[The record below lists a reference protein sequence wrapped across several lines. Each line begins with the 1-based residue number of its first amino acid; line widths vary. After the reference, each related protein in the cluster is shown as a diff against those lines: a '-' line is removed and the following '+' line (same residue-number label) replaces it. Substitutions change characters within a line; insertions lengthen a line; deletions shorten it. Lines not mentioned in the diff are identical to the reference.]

1 MENYRRT
8 DYSISALNELL
19 KKISDKYYYFSKEE
33 RIELMKYLA
42 DSSGMKEALASLSDQ
57 RAEFDPFRLID
68 EKASEVYEIALQ
80 KIIDKCDMIL
90 ADFPSHIDFEGF
102 MESLKLLWSI
112 APVLLIAWRISE
124 TGGLTSLGLE
134 WYSCFRFNA
143 PY

>member
-33 RIELMKYLA
+33 RIDLMRYLA

-57 RAEFDPFRLID
+57 RSEFDPFRLID

-90 ADFPSHIDFEGF
+90 ADFSSHIDFEGF
-102 MESLKLLWSI
+102 MESLALL
-112 APVLLIAWRISE
+112 
-124 TGGLTSLGLE
+124 
-134 WYSCFRFNA
+134 
-143 PY
+143 

>member
-80 KIIDKCDMIL
+80 KFIDKCDMIL
-90 ADFPSHIDFEGF
+90 ADFPSPIDFEGF
-102 MESLKLLWSI
+102 MESLKLL
-112 APVLLIAWRISE
+112 
-124 TGGLTSLGLE
+124 
-134 WYSCFRFNA
+134 
-143 PY
+143 